1 LWQWPGVD
9 RPGKSASIE
18 RDELSAALRR
28 VADGSQSALAEVYQK
43 TSAKLFG
50 ICIRILGER
59 GEAEDALQDIFIT
72 VWRKAGTF
80 DAGKAS
86 PITWLAALARNRSI
100 DRKRSKASR
109 PPAAS
114 LGEEAME
121 VPDQAPLALA
131 GLETAEDSG
140 RIALCLG
147 ELEERQNRAI
157 RAAFYDGLSYPE
169 LALRSA
175 VPLGTMKSWIR
186 RGLLRLRECLE
197 R

>member
-1 LWQWPGVD
+1 MD
-9 RPGKSASIE
+9 RPDKSRLIE

-80 DAGKAS
+80 DSGKAS

-100 DRKRSKASR
+100 DRKRSQASR
-109 PPAAS
+109 PSAAS
-114 LGEEAME
+114 LGDEAMD
-121 VPDQAPLALA
+121 VPDEAPLALA
-131 GLETAEDSG
+131 GLETAEEAG
-140 RIALCLG
+140 RIAHCLG
-147 ELEERQNRAI
+147 ELEDRQNGAI
-157 RAAFYDGLSYPE
+157 RAAFYEGLSYSE

>member
-1 LWQWPGVD
+1 MQ
-9 RPGKSASIE
+9 RPGKSGSIE
-18 RDELSAALRR
+18 REELAAALGR
-28 VADGSQSALAEVYQK
+28 VAGGSQSALAEVYQR

-59 GEAEDALQDIFIT
+59 GEAEDALQDIFIS

-80 DAGKAS
+80 DSSKAS

-100 DRKRSKASR
+100 DRKRSRASR
-109 PPAAS
+109 APTAAM
-114 LGEEAME
+114 GEEAME
-121 VPDQAPLALA
+121 VADAAPHALA
-131 GLETAEDSG
+131 GLETAEEAG

-157 RAAFYDGLSYPE
+157 CAAFYEGLSYPE
-169 LALRSA
+169 VARRSD
-175 VPLGTMKSWIR
+175 VPLGTMKSWVR

>member
-1 LWQWPGVD
+1 LWQGAGVD
-9 RPGKSASIE
+9 RPGKSGSTE
-18 RDELSAALRR
+18 RDELSAALGR
-28 VADGSQSALAEVYQK
+28 VAGGSQSALAEVYQK

-59 GEAEDALQDIFIT
+59 GEAEDALQDIFIS

-80 DAGKAS
+80 DAAKAS
-86 PITWLAALARNRSI
+86 PITWLATLARNRSI

-109 PPAAS
+109 APAAP
-114 LGEEAME
+114 LGDEAMDVADE
-121 VPDQAPLALA
+121 APLALA
-131 GLETAEDSG
+131 GLEAAEESG
-140 RIALCLG
+140 RITLCLG

-157 RAAFYDGLSYPE
+157 RAAFYEGLSNPE
-169 LALRSA
+169 HAQRSA

>member
-1 LWQWPGVD
+1 MD
-9 RPGKSASIE
+9 RPANFGSIE
-18 RDELSAALRR
+18 RDELSAALER
-28 VADGSQSALAEVYQK
+28 VAGGSQSALAEVYQK

-59 GEAEDALQDIFIT
+59 GEAEDALQDIFIS

-80 DAGKAS
+80 DAAKAS

-100 DRKRSKASR
+100 DRKRSRASR
-109 PPAAS
+109 APAAP
-114 LGEEAME
+114 LGDEAME
-121 VPDQAPLALA
+121 VADEAPHALA
-131 GLETAEDSG
+131 GLETAEEAG

-157 RAAFYDGLSYPE
+157 RAAFYEGLSYPE
-169 LALRSA
+169 AARRSD
-175 VPLGTMKSWIR
+175 VPLGTMKSWVR

>member
-1 LWQWPGVD
+1 MD
-9 RPGKSASIE
+9 RLAKTGSIE
-18 RDELSAALRR
+18 RDELAAALGR
-28 VADGSQSALAEVYQK
+28 VAGGSRSALAEVYHK

-59 GEAEDALQDIFIT
+59 AEAEDALQDIFIS

-80 DAGKAS
+80 DAAKAS

-100 DRKRSKASR
+100 DRKRSQASR
-109 PPAAS
+109 APTSAM
-114 LGEEAME
+114 GDEAIE
-121 VPDQAPLALA
+121 VADEAPDALA
-131 GLETAEDSG
+131 GLESAEEAG

-157 RAAFYDGLSYPE
+157 RAAFYEGLSYPE
-169 LALRSA
+169 VARRLA
-175 VPLGTMKSWIR
+175 VPLGTMKSWVR